1 MAVRLS
7 DGSRNQRAGT
17 GITAVAI
24 PPEGVLV
31 GEKDVVHRLSEI
43 NCIKK
48 MQGGGGYKY
57 ALPPC
62 ILGKSDENSRKIV
75 TNKAVSTI
83 DKNKELG

>member
-1 MAVRLS
+1 MAGRLS

-17 GITAVAI
+17 GFAAVAI

-31 GEKDVVHRLSEI
+31 GEKDIVHHLSEI

-48 MQGGGGYKY
+48 NAGGGISM
-57 ALPPC
+57 PPLC

-75 TNKAVSTI
+75 ADKAVYTI

>member
-7 DGSRNQRAGT
+7 DGSRNQRTGT

-31 GEKDVVHRLSEI
+31 GEKDIVHHLSEI

-48 MQGGGGYKY
+48 MQGGISMPT
-57 ALPPC
+57 PPC
-62 ILGKSDENSRKIV
+62 ILRKSDENSRKIV
-75 TNKAVSTI
+75 ADKAVYTI

>member
-1 MAVRLS
+1 
-7 DGSRNQRAGT
+7 
-17 GITAVAI
+17 VAI

-31 GEKDVVHRLSEI
+31 GEKDIVHHLSEI

-48 MQGGGGYKY
+48 NAGGDINMPH
-57 ALPPC
+57 PPC

>member
-1 MAVRLS
+1 
-7 DGSRNQRAGT
+7 
-17 GITAVAI
+17 VAI

-31 GEKDVVHRLSEI
+31 GEKDIVHHLSEI

-48 MQGGGGYKY
+48 NAGGGDINMPH
-57 ALPPC
+57 PPC

>member
-1 MAVRLS
+1 M
-7 DGSRNQRAGT
+7 
-17 GITAVAI
+17 AI

-31 GEKDVVHRLSEI
+31 GEKDVVHHLSEI

-48 MQGGGGYKY
+48 MQGGGYKY
-57 ALPPC
+57 APPPC

-75 TNKAVSTI
+75 ADKAVYTI

>member
-1 MAVRLS
+1 M
-7 DGSRNQRAGT
+7 
-17 GITAVAI
+17 AI

-31 GEKDVVHRLSEI
+31 GEKDVVHYLSEI

-48 MQGGGGYKY
+48 NAGGGYKY
-57 ALPPC
+57 AHPPC

-75 TNKAVSTI
+75 ADKAVYTI